1 MKHLNLFGC
10 AAVAAMLVSVASC
23 NKEEIQTPVNNEP
36 VPQQESYSSL
46 EWDESYHP
54 YSDTKAGNSS
64 MEMAVTI
71 SNIYVGAVYE
81 GATINNLSFI
91 PIKKKLD
98 PIDVTYSFP
107 RYYFDTIER
116 PSHSSMVKS
125 LQAAIDSPY
134 FSGKQLE
141 SFEYDFRQF
150 TSYNELKLA
159 FGANVDVAN
168 IFKID
173 ASANYEKIEAKSGL
187 FARVV
192 QKNFSVIMDYPY
204 DGNVFENDDDYY
216 GVAQKDPVYVNSITY
231 GRMGI
236 IAIESEASYESL
248 KAAFKAALTVGK
260 FGGELNL
267 SAENKSILEQATI
280 RTLVTSGA
288 SDDVCQVFN
297 GFDKFAEF
305 IVNGGEFTRETPG
318 SPIFFT
324 ANRVEDD
331 SVYRSSF

>member
-81 GATINNLSFI
+81 GATINDLSFR

-98 PIDVTYSFP
+98 PIDVAYSFP
-107 RYYFDTIER
+107 RYFFDTIER
-116 PSHSSMVKS
+116 PSYSSMLRS
-125 LQAAIDSPY
+125 LNAAIESPA

-150 TSYNELKLA
+150 NSYSELKLA
-159 FGANVDVAN
+159 FGANVNVAN
-168 IFKID
+168 IFNID
-173 ASANYEKIEAKSGL
+173 ASANHEKIKAKSGL

-192 QKNFSVIMDYPY
+192 QKNFSVVMDYPY

-216 GVAQKDPVYVNSITY
+216 EVAQKDPVYVNSITY

-236 IAIESEASYESL
+236 IAIESEYSYEEL
-248 KAAFKAALTVGK
+248 KAAFKASLTVGK

-267 SAENKSILEQATI
+267 SAENKDILEKATI
-280 RTLVTSGA
+280 RTLISGGA
-288 SDDVCQVFN
+288 GADVCQVFN

-305 IVNGGEFTRETPG
+305 IANGGEFTRDTPG
-318 SPIFFT
+318 VPIFFT
-324 ANRVEDD
+324 ANRVVDD
-331 SVYRSSF
+331 SVYTSSF

>member
-64 MEMAVTI
+64 MEMAVT
-71 SNIYVGAVYE
+71 SANVYLSAVYE
-81 GATINNLSFI
+81 GASINDLSFKRI
-91 PIKKKLD
+91 SGALD
-98 PIDVTYSFP
+98 PIEVTYTFP
-107 RYYFDTIER
+107 RYYFDTIDR
-116 PSHSSMVKS
+116 PTKSSVGRS
-125 LQAAIDSPY
+125 LQAAINSPY

-150 TSYNELKLA
+150 TKYNELKLA
-159 FGANVDVAN
+159 FGANVNVAN
-168 IFKID
+168 IFKLD
-173 ASANYEKIEAKSGL
+173 ASANYDKINAKSGL
-187 FARVV
+187 FARIV

-204 DGNVFENDDDYY
+204 DGNVFADDDRYY
-216 GVAQKDPVYVNSITY
+216 EVASKDPVYVNSITY

-236 IAIESEASYESL
+236 IAIESEYSYEEL
-248 KAAFKAALTVGK
+248 KTAFKAALTVGK

-267 SAENKSILEQATI
+267 SAENKELLEKATI
-280 RTLVTSGA
+280 RILISGGA
-288 SDDVCQVFN
+288 GADVCQTFT
-297 GFDKFAEF
+297 GFDKFSEF
-305 IVNGGEFTRETPG
+305 IVNGGEFTAETPG
-318 SPIFFT
+318 VPIFFT
-324 ANRVEDD
+324 ANRVVDD
-331 SVYRSSF
+331 SVYTSSF